1 MLFFIFQTK
10 NESLNLMK
18 QMSIYYGR
26 TAADKFNAFRVFNHL
41 PEKFNYLD
49 LVENY
54 KFMKEDLEKY
64 YT

>member
-1 MLFFIFQTK
+1 
-10 NESLNLMK
+10 MK

-26 TAADKFNAFRVFNHL
+26 TAADKFNAVRVFNHL